1 MLRLGL
7 ALLLL
12 LGARSRPLPK
22 VVPATEPGPIAVA
35 ALQVLSGPVDRL
47 SAGQEWKPVRSGAR
61 LATGEKVRVG
71 AGGLLSVDFPW
82 MRITAGPRTTL
93 GVSAGRLLA
102 TFLESG
108 RLEQEA
114 EAGIIKLRT
123 PEALVRGE
131 GRLVV
136 RRESGVTA
144 VAAVRGT
151 FRVEAAAVTV
161 VLHQGEG
168 TLVVAGNPP
177 DTPTPLPRAPRV
189 VFPGGDPIYALKG
202 TPISLSWTP
211 SGPANHVQVFG
222 LEPGDLLIARDVTTP
237 PVKVDLPYPGTYR
250 WRVNARTDQGLEGVP
265 SPEGFFCVTDK

>member
-1 MLRLGL
+1 MLRQG
-7 ALLLL
+7 LLLFL
-12 LGARSRPLPK
+12 LGWAASRPVPRVVSREEPK
-22 VVPATEPGPIAVA
+22 PIAVA
-35 ALQVLSGPVDRL
+35 ALRVVSGQAEKL
-47 SAGQEWKPVRSGAR
+47 TAGQGWKAVRSGAR

-71 AGGLLSVDFPW
+71 ADGLLSIDFPW

-102 TFLESG
+102 TFLEAG
-108 RLEQEA
+108 RLEQDA

-144 VAAVRGT
+144 VAAVRGS

-161 VLHQGEG
+161 VLRQGQG
-168 TLVVAGNPP
+168 TLVLAGKPP
-177 DTPTPLPRAPRV
+177 EMPTALPQAPRV
-189 VFPGGDPIYALKG
+189 VFPGADPIYTLKG
-202 TPISLSWTP
+202 KPILLSWTP

-237 PVKVDLPYPGTYR
+237 PVEIDLPSPGTYR
-250 WRVNARTDQGLEGVP
+250 WRVTARTDRGLEGVP
-265 SPEGFFCVTDK
+265 SPDGFFCVMDK